1 MYIELII
8 LDGKRTKD
16 NYTKPSKYFFK
27 GNYAIEQLLLKIS
40 EIYFGSKV
48 KAEIEDLLK
57 MRITEDNL
65 NEY

>member
-1 MYIELII
+1 MFIELTI
-8 LDGKRTKD
+8 LDGKRTK
-16 NYTKPSKYFFK
+16 NYTKATKYFFK

-57 MRITEDNL
+57 MRIAESDL